1 MGIITNTHRDPLGLP
16 SGQVLNPN
24 TPTPVHNWAEI
35 RKNAVVAAWLRA
47 GLLTEQDAPPS
58 AQSSQFVQPD
68 KTELMAKLD
77 ALGVHYDRRSGVAKL
92 QALLADAEAAAA
104 EAALAA
110 LIEAD
115 AIEASGKTADEFAA
129 LPEEERTALLEAAAA
144 KLQGEQA

>member
-16 SGQVLNPN
+16 NGQVLNPH

-68 KTELMAKLD
+68 KAELMEKLD
-77 ALGVHYDRRSGVAKL
+77 ALGAQYDRRSGVAKL
-92 QALLADAEAAAA
+92 QALLAEAEQAAEEAAKV
-104 EAALAA
+104 EAA
-110 LIEAD
+110 
-115 AIEASGKTADEFAA
+115 AIEASGKTAEEFAA
-129 LPEEERTALLEAAAA
+129 LPDDERAAMLEVAAA